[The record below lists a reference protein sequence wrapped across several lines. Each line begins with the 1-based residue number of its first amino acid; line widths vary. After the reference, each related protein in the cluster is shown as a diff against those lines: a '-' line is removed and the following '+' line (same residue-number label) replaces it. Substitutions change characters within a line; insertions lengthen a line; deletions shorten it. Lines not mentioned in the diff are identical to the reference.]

1 MHFESAEARLAH
13 KLELWNKIAA
23 EVDLVVDKLGK
34 KVDEGIKEAVI
45 AFRASGLST
54 DGSCEGHLS
63 PPKKLKGPWIDIG
76 QTSAEIVEH
85 ARQEAR
91 GKSIDINSPEIS
103 RLRQEL
109 SNVMLRERTRLLALL
124 DEFYSDRTVPFEQRL
139 IVIFHSISARVMSQG
154 VELQDLYPQDVQKK
168 RLESFRR
175 EMDAFA
181 AFLKNRYLSDPN

>member
-1 MHFESAEARLAH
+1 MHFESAEAQLAQ
-13 KLELWNKIAA
+13 KTETWNKIAS
-23 EVDLVVDKLGK
+23 EVDLIVDRLGK
-34 KVDEGIKEAVI
+34 KVDEGIKETVI

-63 PPKKLKGPWIDIG
+63 SQKRSKGPWVDIG
-76 QTSAEIVEH
+76 QAAMEIVQR
-85 ARQEAR
+85 ARQKAG
-91 GKSIDINSPEIS
+91 GKPVHMNNPEIS
-103 RLRQEL
+103 QLRQEL
-109 SNVMLRERTRLLALL
+109 SDVMLRERTRLLTLL